1 MLKMNTT
8 NIVCPLSFNRLTT
21 FTIFHYLI
29 PPDGIAPYRSMR
41 PLVRTDIPLL
51 ISFSKGNP

>member
-1 MLKMNTT
+1 MLKMKTT
-8 NIVCPLSFNRLTT
+8 NTACPLSFIGFTT
-21 FTIFHYLI
+21 LVIFYYLV

-41 PLVRTDIPLL
+41 PLVRTDMPLL